1 MTANNVIKFPILN
14 EMNSPPGN
22 PQSEEEL
29 GTYFDQNK
37 KEYIDHICDHYST
50 SLYNKL
56 GSHGF
61 DVLDEEF
68 ITYFSYTVET
78 LRHCLYSSLDIDH
91 PLADHIDKM
100 IDAVEWDK
108 DMPNLD

>member
-78 LRHCLYSSLDIDH
+78 LRHCLYSSLDIE
-91 PLADHIDKM
+91 K
-100 IDAVEWDK
+100 
-108 DMPNLD
+108 NT